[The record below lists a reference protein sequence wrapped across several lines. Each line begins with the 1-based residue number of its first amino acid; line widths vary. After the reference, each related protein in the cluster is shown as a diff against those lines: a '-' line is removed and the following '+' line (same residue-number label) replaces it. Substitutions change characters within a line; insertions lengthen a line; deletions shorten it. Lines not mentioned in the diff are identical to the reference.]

1 LDKNSRVYVAGHQGL
16 VGSAIVR
23 NLAARDYSDIVCI
36 TQAELDLRDK
46 QAVEGFFARIK
57 PEYVFLAAARVGGI
71 AANSAYPAEFIR
83 DNLAIQ
89 HNIIDAC
96 YKNKVRRM
104 LFLGSSC
111 IYPKMAPQPIK
122 EEDLLSGWLEPTN
135 EAYAIAKIA
144 GIKMCQAYNR
154 QYSTNYISVMPTNL
168 YGPNDNF
175 DLNDAHVLPALIH
188 RFYKAR
194 VIGEDEVK
202 VWGSGTPR
210 REFLHVDDLADAC
223 WHVMQNPNTPE
234 ILNIGSGKDITIAEL
249 AKLVK
254 ETVGYTGEIVF
265 DTSRPDGTPRKLL
278 DSNRITAL
286 GWEPRISLKE
296 GIENTWRWFL
306 EYKWPVIGPNNNG
319 NNGGMP

>member
-1 LDKNSRVYVAGHQGL
+1 MAGHQGL

-23 NLAARDYSDIVCI
+23 NLAARNYRDVVYIPHE
-36 TQAELDLRDK
+36 ELDLRDK
-46 QAVEGFFARIK
+46 AAVEEFFAKAK

-71 AANSAYPAEFIR
+71 AANSAFPADFIR

-89 HNIIDAC
+89 QNIIESC
-96 YKNKVRRM
+96 YQYKVRRM

-111 IYPKMAPQPIK
+111 IYPKMAPQPIR
-122 EEDLLSGWLEPTN
+122 EEHLLSGWLEPTN

-154 QYSTNYISVMPTNL
+154 QYGTEYISVMPTNL

-175 DLNDAHVLPALIH
+175 DLKDGHVLPALIH

-194 VIGEDEVK
+194 LAGEDRVE

-223 WHVMQNPNTPE
+223 WYVMQSSQMPE
-234 ILNIGSGKDITIAEL
+234 ILNIGSGKDLTIADL
-249 AKLVK
+249 AALVG
-254 ETVGYTGEIVF
+254 ETVGFSGKIVF

-278 DSNRITAL
+278 DSTRIKAL
-286 GWEPRISLKE
+286 GWEPRISLKK
-296 GIENTWRWFL
+296 GIETTWRWFL
-306 EYKWPVIGPNNNG
+306 EYKWPDIGLDNNE
-319 NNGGMP
+319 